1 MDGADLPEEA
11 AELAALAAERT
22 VFARLT
28 PEHKR
33 ALVEA
38 LDGAGA
44 YVAMIGDGVN
54 DVPAM
59 KGARLAVALGSGSQL
74 AKSVADS
81 VLVTDRFGAI
91 PDAVGEGRRIIG
103 NVQRVAQAVRDQVG
117 VRGLRDRDLRAVD
130 GRVPAAAAPPVAGGH
145 VHRRACPASCWR

>member
-1 MDGADLPEEA
+1 MTCESPTTVAAVAARAGIDADGGTWEGGDRPAGP
-11 AELAALAAERT
+11 AELAAAARAGT

-33 ALVEA
+33 NLVNALTGE
-38 LDGAGA
+38 GA

-59 KGARLAVALGSGSQL
+59 KVARLAVALGTGSQL

-81 VLVTDRFGAI
+81 VLVSDRFGAI
-91 PDAVGEGRRIIG
+91 PEAVAEGRKIIS
-103 NVQRVAQAVRDQVG
+103 NVQRVAK
-117 VRGLRDRDLRAVD
+117 L
-130 GRVPAAAAPPVAGGH
+130 
-145 VHRRACPASCWR
+145 